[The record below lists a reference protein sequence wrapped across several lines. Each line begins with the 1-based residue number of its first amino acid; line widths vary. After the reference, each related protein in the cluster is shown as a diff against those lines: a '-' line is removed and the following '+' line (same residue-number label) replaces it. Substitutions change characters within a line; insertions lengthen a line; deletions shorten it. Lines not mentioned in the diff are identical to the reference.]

1 MAVLGSR
8 VVDCPASLLRI
19 KICTYDDLSRVV
31 RWMNREEE
39 RAKAN
44 QWPDTWANKNTR
56 AISWYLN
63 TFVIHVALHLSRE
76 LNLCSL

>member
-1 MAVLGSR
+1 MLSRAWQFWEAMWWIVQQVSYVL
-8 VVDCPASLLRI
+8 
-19 KICTYDDLSRVV
+19 KFCTYDDLSRVV

-63 TFVIHVALHLSRE
+63 PV
-76 LNLCSL
+76 